1 MQNRYEQAVLMK
13 VFNRIKAISAENRLS
28 TTKLSEA
35 KPPTTQSRMLLLGL
49 ICCGSSSGL
58 AMAADR
64 AAFFVMA
71 PVVVVAPALLPRVLK
86 EIAPVKIPIAAVT
99 PPKRANFEQETVSE
113 MSRYLADWVVDS
125 NDNQN
130 MPFVVV
136 DKKAARVFVFN
147 VDGKLLGSAPA
158 LLGLALGDH
167 AIAGIGNMSLASIRP
182 EQRTTPAG
190 RFVAA
195 LGRNLGG
202 KEILWVDYDGAISLH
217 RVVTSSVKERRLQRL
232 ASNNLSERRISYGC
246 INVPVKFY
254 DSIISPT
261 FAGTH
266 GVVYVL
272 PDTRLVQEVF
282 GSYDVSDQPAK

>member
-1 MQNRYEQAVLMK
+1 MKNRYEQAVLMK
-13 VFNRIKAISAENRLS
+13 AFHRMKAISAERRLS
-28 TTKLSEA
+28 SAKLTEA
-35 KPPTTQSRMLLLGL
+35 KPPTTQGRMFLLSL
-49 ICCGSSSGL
+49 ICCGASSGL
-58 AMAADR
+58 AMAADQ

-71 PVVVVAPALLPRVLK
+71 PVVVVAPALLPRILK

-99 PPKRANFEQETVSE
+99 LPKRANFEDETVSE
-113 MSRYLADWVVDS
+113 VSRYLADWVVDS

-217 RVVTSSVKERRLQRL
+217 RVVTSSIKERRLQRL
-232 ASNNLSERRISYGC
+232 ASNNPSERRISYGC

-261 FAGTH
+261 FSGTQ

-272 PDTRLVQEVF
+272 PDTLLVQEVF
-282 GSYDVSDQPAK
+282 GSYDVSD